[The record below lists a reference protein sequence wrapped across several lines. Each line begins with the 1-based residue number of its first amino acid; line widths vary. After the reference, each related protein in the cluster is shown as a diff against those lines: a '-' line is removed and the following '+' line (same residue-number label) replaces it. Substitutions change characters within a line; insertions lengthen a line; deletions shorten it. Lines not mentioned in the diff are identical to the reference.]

1 MPQILHDLNPV
12 TRIVADALGEP
23 GHRTFY
29 LQARQSRTFMVTLII
44 EKFQAQA
51 LAEGLNELLEK
62 LGGPET
68 ASTSELNLEEPLEPI
83 FRAGQIGLGHDER
96 SDRIIIIVYEMPDTE
111 ETDPETLAAVRFWM
125 TREQA
130 RALAVHANI
139 VCAGGRPICVLCGNP
154 IDAEGHFCPK
164 RNGH

>member
-1 MPQILHDLNPV
+1 MPQILYEFNPV
-12 TRIVADALGEP
+12 TKIVADAIGEP

-29 LQARQSRTFMVTLII
+29 LQARQSRTIVTLVI

-51 LAEGLNELLEK
+51 LAEGISELLEK
-62 LGGPET
+62 VGGPET
-68 ASTSELNLEEPLEPI
+68 ASTSEMHLEEPLEPL
-83 FRAGQIGLGHDER
+83 FRVGQMGLGHDER
-96 SDRIIIIVYEMPDTE
+96 SDQIIIVAYEIAESE

-125 TREQA
+125 SREQA
-130 RALAVHANI
+130 RSLATHALV